1 MAACRN
7 GLSSLPCR
15 LHNTLYLNAESE
27 FRVLP
32 IPPSGLSLHRTRSR
46 RARPCP
52 FSRGIRK
59 PEPERRRRKKELD
72 ARTGTLYEQNRF
84 FGGRRR
90 PAICGGPVRRRG
102 FERRGGCKKNVF
114 DRMVCLVR
122 TAHGNGED
130 GAAAESEQG
139 GHRGES
145 RPNMTKHD
153 IS

>member
-7 GLSSLPCR
+7 GLSNLPCR
-15 LHNTLYLNAESE
+15 LRNTLYLNTESE

-32 IPPSGLSLHRTRSR
+32 IPPSGLSLYRTRSR

-59 PEPERRRRKKELD
+59 PEPGRRRRKKELD
-72 ARTGTLYEQNRF
+72 VRTGTLYEQRCF
-84 FGGRRR
+84 FGGWRR
-90 PAICGGPVRRRG
+90 AAVCGGPGRRRG

-114 DRMVCLVR
+114 DRMICLVR
-122 TAHGNGED
+122 TAGGTGED

-139 GHRGES
+139 GHCGES
-145 RPNMTKHD
+145 RPNMTKND
-153 IS
+153 KT